1 MSTALVLAIFGA
13 TTVEALP
20 AFTAI
25 RDRCRAAF
33 PDSAVS
39 FACTS
44 DAVRTVW
51 RHRAADPEYRRLHP
65 QIPAEFFSLPG
76 VLAAA
81 GQARDLGQRRL
92 VIQPVHVAP
101 AEEYHDLL
109 ACVRGLASIDAVNS
123 RRAPFQALA
132 LGRPLLGCDQGQRSY
147 ADDILAVAEA
157 LTADAELARRE
168 KAVLLYAGHGN
179 PLFPVGGLYLE
190 FAARMRA
197 LHPDVLTEIACL
209 EGFPSLSDAMAK
221 LAAHEGRRVIIR
233 PLLVAAGTHARRDL
247 AGDGPASWRSRLV
260 QAGWHVIPVLTGLGE
275 LAAIADIFVRH
286 AADAAVDAG
295 FSLR

>member
-1 MSTALVLAIFGA
+1 MSTALILAIFGA

-25 RDRCRAAF
+25 GDRCRAAF
-33 PDSAVS
+33 PDCAIR

-44 DAVRTVW
+44 DAIRLVW
-51 RHRAADPEYRRLHP
+51 QRRAADPEYRRLHP

-81 GQARDLGQRRL
+81 GQARDQGQRQL
-92 VIQPVHVAP
+92 VIQPVHVTP

-109 ACVRGLASIDAVNS
+109 ACVRGLASIGAVNP

-132 LGRPLLGCDQGQRSY
+132 LGRPLLGGGIHHPY
-147 ADDILAVAEA
+147 PDDITSVVEA
-157 LTADAELARRE
+157 LAGDAELAQRE

-179 PLFPVGGLYLE
+179 PFFPVEGLYLE
-190 FAARMRA
+190 FAAQMRT
-197 LHPDVLTEIACL
+197 LYPDVVTEIACL
-209 EGFPSLSDAMAK
+209 EGFPSLSDAMAR
-221 LAAHEGRRVIIR
+221 LTAHEGRRIIIR

-247 AGDGPASWRSRLV
+247 AGNGPASWRHRLV
-260 QAGWHVIPVLTGLGE
+260 QAGWQVIPVLTGLGE